1 MDINNP
7 PSEKFKKL
15 ALDNFNESFWKKNIK
30 IKIKITAI
38 NNLSHTIK
46 IGWRSINTPKIE
58 VKPHKNIK
66 KCKWIRLL

>member
-15 ALDNFNESFWKKNIK
+15 ALDNFNESFCKKNIK
-30 IKIKITAI
+30 INIKITAI

-46 IGWRSINTPKIE
+46 IG
-58 VKPHKNIK
+58 
-66 KCKWIRLL
+66 